1 MSQIYADLHT
11 HTHFSDGTIS
21 PKELLLRAG
30 FAGLSVIALTDH
42 DTVDG
47 FGPMVESAMP
57 GSPEVIPGVELSCTD
72 GDTEIH
78 LLGYDV
84 DPDHGPL
91 LAELRRI
98 RDRRVQRAQRII
110 DRLREFQIVL
120 DFDEVMALTR
130 NGLVGRPHIAE
141 AVVRGGHVPDTESV
155 YRKYLGD
162 GRPAAVPKRFLS
174 PDDGIRLI
182 REAGGWVSVA
192 HPGVTRIDPWIAKL
206 SNHGLAGLEVWHPKH
221 TLREIDRFLQ
231 TTEKREL
238 VPTGGSDY
246 HGIDSGA
253 TILGHYG
260 LTRERYE
267 RFRAALRK
275 V

>member
-11 HTHFSDGTIS
+11 HTHFSDGIIS

-47 FGPMVESAMP
+47 FAPMIESAMP
-57 GSPEVIPGVELSCTD
+57 GSPEVIPGVELSCTE
-72 GDTEIH
+72 GETEVH
-78 LLGYDV
+78 LLGYDI
-84 DPDHGPL
+84 DPDHARL
-91 LAELRRI
+91 REELQRI
-98 RDRRVQRAQRII
+98 RARRVERAERIV
-110 DRLREFQIVL
+110 DRLRDFRIVL
-120 DFDEVMALTR
+120 DFDEVMGLTR

-141 AVVRGGHVPDTESV
+141 AMIRGGHVADQETV

-162 GRPAAVPKRFLS
+162 GKPAAVPKRFLS
-174 PDDGIRLI
+174 PADGIRLI

-192 HPGVTRIDPWIAKL
+192 HPGVTRMDARLPDL
-206 SNHGLAGLEVWHPKH
+206 VDGGLAGLEVWHPKH
-221 TLREIDRFLQ
+221 TLREIDRFASACDRL
-231 TTEKREL
+231 EL

-246 HGIDSGA
+246 HGYDSGA

-260 LTRERYE
+260 LTRDRYE
-267 RFRAALRK
+267 RFRAAVRK
-275 V
+275 R